1 MARTSGGTCQ
11 FSHRVKDCETMR
23 AITLNDSPNQKPN
36 PRIGDF
42 FNGIDQTEKC
52 WANLKKSVNC
62 LKADPALASRV
73 VAD

>member
-1 MARTSGGTCQ
+1 
-11 FSHRVKDCETMR
+11 MR

-62 LKADPALASRV
+62 LKADPARASRV